1 MLRFPLLG
9 RFPFAYA
16 TLVSM
21 VLCFGLSTA
30 LVACKKPD
38 SEADKQLDSVAIS
51 LGNEDVLQLGTS
63 EHGTGPVISGSL
75 QPEVRADLRAEV
87 AAMVIKVHKENGE
100 LVRKGDLLVSLDSS
114 VLRDNLNSAEESM
127 RAAAQSLDGAE
138 RQYQRIKSLQAQG
151 MVSLQGLEESEIKR
165 NSAQSEFV
173 ASKAR
178 VAAAK
183 QQLDRT
189 EVRAP
194 FQGVVS
200 ARKASAG
207 DTAQIGKELIQVI
220 DPSSMRFE
228 GQVSADQMNILR
240 VGQRVNFRINGVAQS
255 GDLLGSRGTIKR
267 IDGAANPV
275 TRQVSVIVEIN
286 AKDRPPVVGLF
297 AEGVVETST
306 KSALMISESS
316 LRREG
321 DKIYAWVLD
330 GNKIVKRNIQ
340 LGDRDTRLGEWV
352 VNSGLVAGDKIL
364 RTTSSSLKDGQIYT
378 LRADTGTK
386 VGP

>member
-1 MLRFPLLG
+1 MSRSPRLG
-9 RFPFAYA
+9 RFPLANA
-16 TLVSM
+16 TLFSVA
-21 VLCFGLSTA
+21 LCLGLSGA
-30 LVACKKPD
+30 LIACKKLD
-38 SEADKQLDSVAIS
+38 SEADKKLVAVAIS
-51 LGNEDVLQLGTS
+51 LGNEDILQIGTL

-75 QPEVRADLRAEV
+75 QPEIRADLRAEV

-127 RAAAQSLDGAE
+127 RAAAQSLDSAE
-138 RQYQRIKSLQAQG
+138 RQYQRMKSLQAQG
-151 MVSLQGLEESEIKR
+151 MVSVQGLEESEIKR

-173 ASKAR
+173 ATKAR

-228 GQVSADQMNILR
+228 GQVSADQMSNLK

-255 GDLLGSRGTIKR
+255 GDQLGNRGTIKR

-286 AKDRPPVVGLF
+286 GKDRPPVVGLF
-297 AEGVVETST
+297 AEGVIETSI
-306 KSALMISESS
+306 KSALMVSESS
-316 LRREG
+316 IRREG
-321 DKIYAWVLD
+321 DKVFAWVLD

-340 LGDRDTRLGEWV
+340 LGDRDTRLGVWV
-352 VNSGLVAGDKIL
+352 VTSGLLAGDKIL
-364 RTTSSSLKDGQIYT
+364 RTTSSSLKDGQTFT
-378 LRADTGTK
+378 LRADTAAK
-386 VGP
+386 VGQ

>member
-1 MLRFPLLG
+1 MIRAPHLG
-9 RFPFAYA
+9 RYPFA
-16 TLVSM
+16 VSLIAC
-21 VLCFGLSTA
+21 LCISSS
-30 LVACKKPD
+30 LVACKKP
-38 SEADKQLDSVAIS
+38 EADADKATESVALS
-51 LGNEDVLQLGTS
+51 LGNEDILQLGTA

-75 QPEVRADLRAEV
+75 QPEMRADLRAEV
-87 AAMVIKVHKENGE
+87 SAMVIKVHKENGE
-100 LVRKGDLLVSLDSS
+100 AVRKGDVLVTLDGS
-114 VLRDNLNSAEESM
+114 VLRDNLNSAEESL

-151 MVSLQGLEESEIKR
+151 MVSMQGLEESEVKR
-165 NSAQSEFV
+165 NAAQSEHV

-183 QQLDRT
+183 QQLERT

-194 FQGVVS
+194 FNGVVS

-228 GQVSADQMNILR
+228 GQVSADQMGVLK
-240 VGQRVNFRINGVAQS
+240 VGQRVSFRINGMAQN
-255 GDLLGSRGTIKR
+255 GDQLSSRGVVKR

-286 AKDRPPVVGLF
+286 SKDRPPVVGLF
-297 AEGVVETST
+297 AEGVVETLT
-306 KSALMISESS
+306 KPAVMISESS

-321 DKIYAWVLD
+321 DKVFAWVLD
-330 GNKIVKRNIQ
+330 GNKIVKRAIQ
-340 LGDRDTRLGEWV
+340 LGDRDTRLGQWV
-352 VNSGLVAGDKIL
+352 VTSGLAAGDKVL
-364 RTTSSSLKDGQIYT
+364 RNSGSSFKDGQAFT
-378 LRADTGTK
+378 LRADTAAK
-386 VGP
+386 VGQ

>member
-1 MLRFPLLG
+1 MSRSPRLG
-9 RFPFAYA
+9 RFPLANA
-16 TLVSM
+16 TLFSVA
-21 VLCFGLSTA
+21 LCLGLSGA
-30 LVACKKPD
+30 LIACKKLD
-38 SEADKQLDSVAIS
+38 SEADKKLEAVAIS
-51 LGNEDVLQLGTS
+51 LGNEDILQIGTL

-75 QPEVRADLRAEV
+75 QPEIRADLRAEV

-127 RAAAQSLDGAE
+127 RAAAQSLDSAE
-138 RQYQRIKSLQAQG
+138 RQYQRMKSLQAQG
-151 MVSLQGLEESEIKR
+151 MVSVQGLEESEIKR

-173 ASKAR
+173 ATKAR

-220 DPSSMRFE
+220 DPNSMRFE
-228 GQVSADQMNILR
+228 GQVSADQMSNLK

-255 GDLLGSRGTIKR
+255 GDQLGNRGTIKR

-286 AKDRPPVVGLF
+286 GKDRPPVVGLF
-297 AEGVVETST
+297 AEGVIETSI
-306 KSALMISESS
+306 KSALMVSESS
-316 LRREG
+316 IRREG
-321 DKIYAWVLD
+321 DKVFAWVLD

-340 LGDRDTRLGEWV
+340 LGDRDTRLGVWV
-352 VNSGLVAGDKIL
+352 VTSGLLAGDKIL
-364 RTTSSSLKDGQIYT
+364 RTTSSSLKDGQTFT
-378 LRADTGTK
+378 LRADTAAK
-386 VGP
+386 VGQ

>member
-1 MLRFPLLG
+1 MSRSPRLG
-9 RFPFAYA
+9 RFPLANA
-16 TLVSM
+16 TLFSVA
-21 VLCFGLSTA
+21 LCLGLSGA
-30 LVACKKPD
+30 LIACKKPD
-38 SEADKQLDSVAIS
+38 SEADKKLDAVAIS
-51 LGNEDVLQLGTS
+51 LGNEDILQIGAL

-75 QPEVRADLRAEV
+75 QPEIRADLRAEV

-127 RAAAQSLDGAE
+127 RAAAQSLDSAE
-138 RQYQRIKSLQAQG
+138 RQYQRMKSLQAQG
-151 MVSLQGLEESEIKR
+151 MVSVQGLEESEIKR

-173 ASKAR
+173 ATKAR

-220 DPSSMRFE
+220 DPNSMRFE
-228 GQVSADQMNILR
+228 GQVSADQMSNLK

-255 GDLLGSRGTIKR
+255 GDQLGNRGTIKR

-286 AKDRPPVVGLF
+286 GKDRPPVVGLF
-297 AEGVVETST
+297 AEGVIETSI
-306 KSALMISESS
+306 KSALMVSESS
-316 LRREG
+316 IRREG
-321 DKIYAWVLD
+321 DKVFAWVLD

-340 LGDRDTRLGEWV
+340 LGDRDTRLGVWV
-352 VNSGLVAGDKIL
+352 VTSGLLAGDKIL
-364 RTTSSSLKDGQIYT
+364 RTTSSSLKDGQTFT
-378 LRADTGTK
+378 LRADTAAK
-386 VGP
+386 VGQ

>member
-1 MLRFPLLG
+1 MLRSPRLG
-9 RFPFAYA
+9 RFPFADA
-16 TLVSM
+16 TLFSVA
-21 VLCFGLSTA
+21 LCLGLSGA
-30 LVACKKPD
+30 LVACKKPN
-38 SEADKQLDSVAIS
+38 SEADQKLETVAIS
-51 LGNEDVLQLGTS
+51 LGSEDVLQVGTS

-75 QPEVRADLRAEV
+75 QPEIRADLRAEV

-151 MVSLQGLEESEIKR
+151 MVSLQGLEESENKR

-228 GQVSADQMNILR
+228 GQVSADQMNSLK

-255 GDLLGSRGTIKR
+255 GDQLGSRGTIKR

-275 TRQVSVIVEIN
+275 TRQVSVIVEI
-286 AKDRPPVVGLF
+286 AGKDRPPVVGLF
-297 AEGVVETST
+297 AEGVIETST
-306 KSALMISESS
+306 KSVLMVSENS

-321 DKIYAWVLD
+321 DKVFAWVLD
-330 GNKIVKRNIQ
+330 GNKIVKRNVQ

-352 VNSGLVAGDKIL
+352 VSSGLVAGEKIL
-364 RTTSSSLKDGQIYT
+364 RNTSSSLKDGQPFT
-378 LRADTGTK
+378 LRADTAAK
-386 VGP
+386 VGQ

>member
-1 MLRFPLLG
+1 MLRSPRLG
-9 RFPFAYA
+9 RFPFAYS
-16 TLVSM
+16 TLFSVALS
-21 VLCFGLSTA
+21 LGLSGA
-30 LVACKKPD
+30 LVACKKPN
-38 SEADKQLDSVAIS
+38 SEADQKLEAVAIS
-51 LGNEDVLQLGTS
+51 LGNEDVLQVGTS

-75 QPEVRADLRAEV
+75 QPEIRADLRAEV

-100 LVRKGDLLVSLDSS
+100 LVRKGDLLVSLDNS

-151 MVSLQGLEESEIKR
+151 MVSLQGLEESENKR

-200 ARKASAG
+200 ARIASAG

-228 GQVSADQMNILR
+228 GQVSADQMSSLK

-255 GDLLGSRGTIKR
+255 GDQLGSRGTIKR

-275 TRQVSVIVEIN
+275 TRQVSVIVEI
-286 AKDRPPVVGLF
+286 AGKDRPPVVGLF
-297 AEGVVETST
+297 AEGVIETST
-306 KSALMISESS
+306 KSALMVSESS

-321 DKIYAWVLD
+321 DKVFAWVLD
-330 GNKIVKRNIQ
+330 GNKIVKRHVQ

-352 VNSGLVAGDKIL
+352 VSSGLVAGEKIL
-364 RTTSSSLKDGQIYT
+364 RNTSSSLKDGQPFT
-378 LRADTGTK
+378 LRADTAAK
-386 VGP
+386 VGQ

>member
-1 MLRFPLLG
+1 MLRSPSLG
-9 RFPFAYA
+9 RFPVAFSTHFSIAIC
-16 TLVSM
+16 LVIGS
-21 VLCFGLSTA
+21 A

-38 SEADKQLDSVAIS
+38 VEANKTAESVALS
-51 LGNEDVLQLGTS
+51 LGSEDIFQLGTS

-75 QPEVRADLRAEV
+75 QPEIRADLRAEV

-100 LVRKGDLLVSLDSS
+100 PVRKGDLLVSLDGS
-114 VLRDNLNSAEESM
+114 VLRDNLNSAEESL

-138 RQYQRIKSLQAQG
+138 RQFQRIKSLQAQG
-151 MVSLQGLEESEIKR
+151 MVSMQGLEESENKR

-228 GQVSADQMNILR
+228 GQVSADQMSNLK
-240 VGQRVNFRINGVAQS
+240 VGQRVTFRINGVAQT
-255 GDLLGSRGTIKR
+255 GDQLGSSGRIKR
-267 IDGAANPV
+267 IDGAANPI
-275 TRQVSVIVEIN
+275 TRQVSVIVEISG
-286 AKDRPPVVGLF
+286 KDRPPVAGLF
-297 AEGVVETST
+297 AEGVIETT
-306 KSALMISESS
+306 NQSALMIPESC

-321 DKIYAWVLD
+321 DKVFAWVLD
-330 GNKIVKRNIQ
+330 GNKIVKRSIQ

-352 VNSGLVAGDKIL
+352 VSSGLVAGEKIL
-364 RTTSSSLKDGQIYT
+364 RTTSSSLKDGQIFT
-378 LRADTGTK
+378 LRADTAAK
-386 VGP
+386 VGQ

>member
-1 MLRFPLLG
+1 MLRSPRLG
-9 RFPFAYA
+9 RFPFAYS
-16 TLVSM
+16 TLFSVALS
-21 VLCFGLSTA
+21 LGLSGA
-30 LVACKKPD
+30 LVACKKPN
-38 SEADKQLDSVAIS
+38 SEADQKLETVAIS
-51 LGNEDVLQLGTS
+51 LGNEDVLQVGTS

-75 QPEVRADLRAEV
+75 QPEIRADLRAEV

-100 LVRKGDLLVSLDSS
+100 LVRKGDLLVSLDNS

-151 MVSLQGLEESEIKR
+151 MVSLQGLEESENKR

-228 GQVSADQMNILR
+228 GQVSADQMSSLK

-255 GDLLGSRGTIKR
+255 GDQLGSRGTIKR

-275 TRQVSVIVEIN
+275 TRQVSVIVEI
-286 AKDRPPVVGLF
+286 AGKDRPPVVGLF
-297 AEGVVETST
+297 AEGVIETST
-306 KSALMISESS
+306 KSALMVSESS

-321 DKIYAWVLD
+321 DKVFAWVLD
-330 GNKIVKRNIQ
+330 GNKIVKRHVQ

-352 VNSGLVAGDKIL
+352 VSSGLVAGEKIL
-364 RTTSSSLKDGQIYT
+364 RNTSSSLKDGQPFT
-378 LRADTGTK
+378 MRADTAAK
-386 VGP
+386 VGQ

>member
-1 MLRFPLLG
+1 MLRSPRLG
-9 RFPFAYA
+9 RFPFAYS
-16 TLVSM
+16 TLFSVA
-21 VLCFGLSTA
+21 LCLGLSGA
-30 LVACKKPD
+30 LVACKKPN
-38 SEADKQLDSVAIS
+38 SEADQKLETVAIS
-51 LGNEDVLQLGTS
+51 LGNEDVLQVGTS

-75 QPEVRADLRAEV
+75 QPEIRADLRAEV

-151 MVSLQGLEESEIKR
+151 MVSLQGLEESENKR

-228 GQVSADQMNILR
+228 GQVSADQMSSLK

-255 GDLLGSRGTIKR
+255 GDQLGSRGTIKR

-275 TRQVSVIVEIN
+275 TRQVSVIVEI
-286 AKDRPPVVGLF
+286 AGKDRPPVVGLF
-297 AEGVVETST
+297 AEGVIETST
-306 KSALMISESS
+306 KSALMVSESS

-321 DKIYAWVLD
+321 DKVFAWVLD
-330 GNKIVKRNIQ
+330 GNKIVKRHVL

-352 VNSGLVAGDKIL
+352 VSSGLVAGEKIL
-364 RTTSSSLKDGQIYT
+364 RNTSSSLKDGQPFT
-378 LRADTGTK
+378 LRADTAAK
-386 VGP
+386 VGQ

>member
-1 MLRFPLLG
+1 MSRFPSLD
-9 RFPFAYA
+9 RFPFAYS
-16 TLVSM
+16 TLFSVA
-21 VLCFGLSTA
+21 LCLGLSGA
-30 LVACKKPD
+30 LVACKKPESD
-38 SEADKQLDSVAIS
+38 ADKKLEAVSIS

-63 EHGTGPVISGSL
+63 DHGTGPVISGSL
-75 QPEVRADLRAEV
+75 QPQIRADLRAEV

-100 LVRKGDLLVSLDSS
+100 LVRKGDLLVSLDNS

-151 MVSLQGLEESEIKR
+151 MVSLQGLEESENKR

-228 GQVSADQMNILR
+228 GQVSADQMSSLK

-255 GDLLGSRGTIKR
+255 GDQLGSRGTIKR

-275 TRQVSVIVEIN
+275 TRQVSVIVEI
-286 AKDRPPVVGLF
+286 AGKDRPPVVGLF
-297 AEGVVETST
+297 AEGVIETST
-306 KSALMISESS
+306 KSALMVSESS

-321 DKIYAWVLD
+321 DKVFAWVLD
-330 GNKIVKRNIQ
+330 GNKIVKRNVQ

-352 VNSGLVAGDKIL
+352 VSSGLVAGEKIL
-364 RTTSSSLKDGQIYT
+364 RNTSSSLKDGQPFT
-378 LRADTGTK
+378 LRADTAAK
-386 VGP
+386 VGQ

>member
-1 MLRFPLLG
+1 MLRSPSLG
-9 RFPFAYA
+9 RFPVAFSTHFSIAIC
-16 TLVSM
+16 LVIGS
-21 VLCFGLSTA
+21 A

-38 SEADKQLDSVAIS
+38 VEANKTAESVALS
-51 LGNEDVLQLGTS
+51 LGSEDIFQLGTS

-75 QPEVRADLRAEV
+75 QPEIRADLRAEV

-100 LVRKGDLLVSLDSS
+100 PVRKGDLLVSLDGS
-114 VLRDNLNSAEESM
+114 VLRDNLNSAEESL

-138 RQYQRIKSLQAQG
+138 RQFQRIKSLQAQG
-151 MVSLQGLEESEIKR
+151 MVSMQGLEESENKR

-178 VAAAK
+178 VAGAK

-228 GQVSADQMNILR
+228 GQVSADQMSILK
-240 VGQRVNFRINGVAQS
+240 VGQRVTFRINGVAQT
-255 GDLLGSRGTIKR
+255 GDQLGSSGRIKR
-267 IDGAANPV
+267 IDGAANPI
-275 TRQVSVIVEIN
+275 TRQVSVIVEISG
-286 AKDRPPVVGLF
+286 KDRPPVAGLF
-297 AEGVVETST
+297 AEGVIETST
-306 KSALMISESS
+306 QSALMIPESC

-321 DKIYAWVLD
+321 DKVFAWVLD
-330 GNKIVKRNIQ
+330 GNKIVKRSIQ

-352 VNSGLVAGDKIL
+352 VNSGLVAGEKIL
-364 RTTSSSLKDGQIYT
+364 RTTSSSLKDGQSFT
-378 LRADTGTK
+378 LRADTGVK
-386 VGP
+386 VGQ

>member
-1 MLRFPLLG
+1 MLRSPSLG
-9 RFPFAYA
+9 RFPVAFSTHFSIAIC
-16 TLVSM
+16 LVIGS
-21 VLCFGLSTA
+21 A

-38 SEADKQLDSVAIS
+38 VEANKIAESVALS
-51 LGNEDVLQLGTS
+51 LGSEDIFQLGTS

-75 QPEVRADLRAEV
+75 QPEIRADLRAEV

-100 LVRKGDLLVSLDSS
+100 PVRKGDLLVSLDGS
-114 VLRDNLNSAEESM
+114 VLRDNLNSAEESL

-138 RQYQRIKSLQAQG
+138 RQFQRIKSLQAQG
-151 MVSLQGLEESEIKR
+151 MVSMQGLEESENKR

-228 GQVSADQMNILR
+228 GQVSADQMSILK
-240 VGQRVNFRINGVAQS
+240 VGQRVTFRINGVAQT
-255 GDLLGSRGTIKR
+255 GDQLGSSGRIKR
-267 IDGAANPV
+267 IDGAANPI
-275 TRQVSVIVEIN
+275 TRQVSVIVEISG
-286 AKDRPPVVGLF
+286 KDRPPVAGLF
-297 AEGVVETST
+297 AEGVIETST
-306 KSALMISESS
+306 QSALMIPESC

-321 DKIYAWVLD
+321 DKVFAWVLD
-330 GNKIVKRNIQ
+330 GNKIVKRSIQ

-352 VNSGLVAGDKIL
+352 VNSGLVAGEKIL
-364 RTTSSSLKDGQIYT
+364 RTTSSSLKDGQSFT
-378 LRADTGTK
+378 LRADTGVK
-386 VGP
+386 VGQ

>member
-1 MLRFPLLG
+1 MLRSPSLG
-9 RFPFAYA
+9 RLPIAHY
-16 TLVSM
+16 TLLSVA
-21 VLCFGLSTA
+21 LCIGLSSA

-38 SEADKQLDSVAIS
+38 TEADKTAESVALS
-51 LGNEDVLQLGTS
+51 LGNEDVLQLGAL
-63 EHGTGPVISGSL
+63 EHGTGPVITGSL
-75 QPEVRADLRAEV
+75 QPEIRADLRAEV
-87 AAMVIKVHKENGE
+87 AAMVMKVHKENGE
-100 LVRKGDLLVSLDSS
+100 IVRKGDLLVSLDSS
-114 VLRDNLNSAEESM
+114 VLRDNLHSAEESL
-127 RAAAQSLDGAE
+127 RAATQSLDGAE
-138 RQYQRIKSLQAQG
+138 RQYQRMKSLQAQG
-151 MVSLQGLEESEIKR
+151 MVSMQGLEESEVKR

-173 ASKAR
+173 AGKAR

-194 FQGVVS
+194 FHGVVS
-200 ARKASAG
+200 SRKASAG

-228 GQVSADQMNILR
+228 GQVSADQMGSLK
-240 VGQRVNFRINGVAQS
+240 VGQLVNFRINGVAQS
-255 GDLLGSRGTIKR
+255 GDLLGSRGTVKR

-286 AKDRPPVVGLF
+286 GKDRPPVVGLF
-297 AEGVVETST
+297 AEGVIETST

-321 DKIYAWVLD
+321 DKVFAWVLD

-340 LGDRDTRLGEWV
+340 LGDRDTRLGAWV
-352 VNSGLVAGDKIL
+352 VNAGLTAGDKLL
-364 RTTSSSLKDGQIYT
+364 RTNSSSLKDGQTFT
-378 LRADTGTK
+378 LRADTGAK
-386 VGP
+386 VGQ

>member
-1 MLRFPLLG
+1 MLRSPRLG
-9 RFPFAYA
+9 RFPFAYS
-16 TLVSM
+16 TLFSVA
-21 VLCFGLSTA
+21 LCLGLSGA
-30 LVACKKPD
+30 LVACKKPN
-38 SEADKQLDSVAIS
+38 SEADQKLEAVAIS
-51 LGNEDVLQLGTS
+51 LGNEDVLQVGTS

-75 QPEVRADLRAEV
+75 QPEIRADLRAEV

-100 LVRKGDLLVSLDSS
+100 LVRKGDLLVSLDNS

-151 MVSLQGLEESEIKR
+151 MVSLQGLEESENKR

-228 GQVSADQMNILR
+228 GQVSADQMSSLK

-255 GDLLGSRGTIKR
+255 GDQLGSRGTIKR

-275 TRQVSVIVEIN
+275 TRQVSVIVEI
-286 AKDRPPVVGLF
+286 AGKDRPPVVGLF
-297 AEGVVETST
+297 AEGVIETST
-306 KSALMISESS
+306 KSALMVSESS

-321 DKIYAWVLD
+321 DKVFAWVLD
-330 GNKIVKRNIQ
+330 GNKIVKRHVQ

-352 VNSGLVAGDKIL
+352 VSSGLVAGEKIL
-364 RTTSSSLKDGQIYT
+364 RNTSSSLKDGQPFT
-378 LRADTGTK
+378 LRADTAAK
-386 VGP
+386 VGQ

>member
-1 MLRFPLLG
+1 MLRSPRLG
-9 RFPFAYA
+9 RYPFVCSVIFTVCLA
-16 TLVSM
+16 
-21 VLCFGLSTA
+21 ST
-30 LVACKKPD
+30 LVACKKPGD
-38 SEADKQLDSVAIS
+38 DGSKAAEAIELSLGAEDILQLDTA
-51 LGNEDVLQLGTS
+51 

-75 QPEVRADLRAEV
+75 QPELRADLRAEV
-87 AAMVIKVHKENGE
+87 SAMVVKVHKENGE
-100 LVRKGDLLVSLDSS
+100 PVRKGDLLVTLDSA
-114 VLRDNLNSAEESM
+114 VLRDNLNSAEESL

-151 MVSLQGLEESEIKR
+151 MVSMQGLEESEVKR

-178 VAAAK
+178 AAAAK
-183 QQLDRT
+183 QQVERT

-194 FQGVVS
+194 FTGVVS

-228 GQVSADQMNILR
+228 GQVSADQMGVLK

-255 GDLLGSRGTIKR
+255 GDQLANRGIVKR

-286 AKDRPPVVGLF
+286 SKDRPPVVGLY
-297 AEGVVETST
+297 AEGVVETKT
-306 KSALMISESS
+306 QAAVMISESS

-321 DKIYAWVLD
+321 DKVFAWALE
-330 GNKIVKRNIQ
+330 GNKIVKRSIQ
-340 LGDRDTRLGEWV
+340 LGDRDTRLGQWV
-352 VNSGLVAGDKIL
+352 VKSGLAAGDKVL
-364 RTTSSSLKDGQIYT
+364 RNSGSSLKDGQT
-378 LRADTGTK
+378 FTTRTDTAAK
-386 VGP
+386 VGQ

>member
-1 MLRFPLLG
+1 MALSL
-9 RFPFAYA
+9 
-16 TLVSM
+16 
-21 VLCFGLSTA
+21 GLSGV
-30 LVACKKPD
+30 LVACKKPN
-38 SEADKQLDSVAIS
+38 SEADQKLETVAIS
-51 LGNEDVLQLGTS
+51 LGSEDVLQVGTS

-75 QPEVRADLRAEV
+75 QPEIRADLRAEV

-151 MVSLQGLEESEIKR
+151 MVSLQGLEESENKR

-228 GQVSADQMNILR
+228 GQVSADQMNSLK

-255 GDLLGSRGTIKR
+255 GDQLGSRGTIKR

-275 TRQVSVIVEIN
+275 TRQVSVIVEI
-286 AKDRPPVVGLF
+286 AGKDRPPVVGLF
-297 AEGVVETST
+297 AEGVIETST
-306 KSALMISESS
+306 KSVLMVSENS

-321 DKIYAWVLD
+321 DKVFAWVLD
-330 GNKIVKRNIQ
+330 GNKIVKRNVQ

-352 VNSGLVAGDKIL
+352 VSSGLVAGEKIL
-364 RTTSSSLKDGQIYT
+364 RNTSSSLKDGQPFT
-378 LRADTGTK
+378 LRADTAAK
-386 VGP
+386 VGQ

>member
-1 MLRFPLLG
+1 MMRSPRLG
-9 RFPFAYA
+9 RFPFALS
-16 TLVSM
+16 LVAC
-21 VLCFGLSTA
+21 LCISSA
-30 LVACKKPD
+30 LVACKKP
-38 SEADKQLDSVAIS
+38 EADADKAAESIALS
-51 LGNEDVLQLGTS
+51 LGNEDILQLGTA

-75 QPEVRADLRAEV
+75 QPEMRADLRAEV
-87 AAMVIKVHKENGE
+87 SAMVIKVHKENGE
-100 LVRKGDLLVSLDSS
+100 AVRKGDVLVTLDSS
-114 VLRDNLNSAEESM
+114 VLRDNLNSAEESL

-151 MVSLQGLEESEIKR
+151 MVSMQGLEESEVKR
-165 NSAQSEFV
+165 NAAQSEHV

-183 QQLDRT
+183 QQLERT

-194 FQGVVS
+194 FNGVVS

-228 GQVSADQMNILR
+228 GQVSADQMGVLK
-240 VGQRVNFRINGVAQS
+240 VGQRVSFRINGVAQN
-255 GDLLGSRGTIKR
+255 GDQLSSRGVVKR

-286 AKDRPPVVGLF
+286 SKDRPPVVGLF
-297 AEGVVETST
+297 AEGVVETLT
-306 KSALMISESS
+306 KPAVMISESS

-321 DKIYAWVLD
+321 DKVFAWVLD
-330 GNKIVKRNIQ
+330 GSKIVKRAIQ

-352 VNSGLVAGDKIL
+352 VTSGLAAGDKVL
-364 RTTSSSLKDGQIYT
+364 RNSGSSLKDGQAFT
-378 LRADTGTK
+378 LRADTAAK
-386 VGP
+386 VGQ

>member
-1 MLRFPLLG
+1 MLRSPRLG
-9 RFPFAYA
+9 RFPFAYS
-16 TLVSM
+16 TLFSVA
-21 VLCFGLSTA
+21 LCLGLSSA
-30 LVACKKPD
+30 LVACKKPN
-38 SEADKQLDSVAIS
+38 SEADQKLETVAIS
-51 LGNEDVLQLGTS
+51 LGSEDVLQVGTS

-75 QPEVRADLRAEV
+75 QPEIRADLRAEV

-151 MVSLQGLEESEIKR
+151 MVSLQGLEESENKR

-228 GQVSADQMNILR
+228 GQVSADQMNSLK

-255 GDLLGSRGTIKR
+255 GDQLGSRGTIKR

-275 TRQVSVIVEIN
+275 TRQVSVIVEI
-286 AKDRPPVVGLF
+286 AGKDRPPVVGLF
-297 AEGVVETST
+297 AEGVIETST
-306 KSALMISESS
+306 KSVLMVSENS

-321 DKIYAWVLD
+321 DKVFAWVLD
-330 GNKIVKRNIQ
+330 GNKIVKRNVQ

-352 VNSGLVAGDKIL
+352 VSSGLVAGEKRL
-364 RTTSSSLKDGQIYT
+364 RNTSSSLKDGQPFT
-378 LRADTGTK
+378 LRADTAAK
-386 VGP
+386 VGQ

>member
-1 MLRFPLLG
+1 MLRSPRLG
-9 RFPFAYA
+9 RFPF
-16 TLVSM
+16 
-21 VLCFGLSTA
+21 VLSLIACLSISSA
-30 LVACKKPD
+30 LVACKKP
-38 SEADKQLDSVAIS
+38 EADADKAAESVALS
-51 LGNEDVLQLGTS
+51 LGNEDILQLGTA

-75 QPEVRADLRAEV
+75 QPEMRADLRAEV
-87 AAMVIKVHKENGE
+87 SAMVIKVHKENGE
-100 LVRKGDLLVSLDSS
+100 AVRKGDVLVTLDSS
-114 VLRDNLNSAEESM
+114 VLRDNLNSAEESL

-151 MVSLQGLEESEIKR
+151 MVSMQGLEESEVKR
-165 NSAQSEFV
+165 NAAQSEHV

-183 QQLDRT
+183 QQLERT

-194 FQGVVS
+194 FNGVVS

-228 GQVSADQMNILR
+228 GQVSADQMGVLK
-240 VGQRVNFRINGVAQS
+240 VGQRVSFRINGVAQN
-255 GDLLGSRGTIKR
+255 GDQLSSRGVVKR

-286 AKDRPPVVGLF
+286 SKDRPPVVGLY
-297 AEGVVETST
+297 AEGVVETLT
-306 KSALMISESS
+306 QPAVMISESS

-321 DKIYAWVLD
+321 DKVFAWALD
-330 GNKIVKRNIQ
+330 GNKIVKRAIQ
-340 LGDRDTRLGEWV
+340 LGDRDTRLGQWV
-352 VNSGLVAGDKIL
+352 VTSGLAAGDKVL
-364 RTTSSSLKDGQIYT
+364 RNSGSSLKDGQAFT
-378 LRADTGTK
+378 LRADTAAK
-386 VGP
+386 VGQ

>member
-1 MLRFPLLG
+1 MSRSPRLG
-9 RFPFAYA
+9 RFPFADA
-16 TLVSM
+16 TLFSLA
-21 VLCFGLSTA
+21 LCLGLSGA

-38 SEADKQLDSVAIS
+38 SEADKKLDAVAIS
-51 LGNEDVLQLGTS
+51 LGIEDILQLGTS

-75 QPEVRADLRAEV
+75 QPEIRADLRAEV

-100 LVRKGDLLVSLDSS
+100 FVRKGDLLVSLDSS

-138 RQYQRIKSLQAQG
+138 RQYQRMKSLQAQG
-151 MVSLQGLEESEIKR
+151 MVSMQGLEESEVKR
-165 NSAQSEFV
+165 NNAQSEFV
-173 ASKAR
+173 ATKAR
-178 VAAAK
+178 AAASK

-228 GQVSADQMNILR
+228 GQVSADQMSNLK
-240 VGQRVNFRINGVAQS
+240 VGQRVTFRINGVAQT
-255 GDLLGSRGTIKR
+255 GDQLGSSGRIKR
-267 IDGAANPV
+267 IDGAANPI
-275 TRQVSVIVEIN
+275 TRQVSVIVEISG
-286 AKDRPPVVGLF
+286 KDRPPVAGLF
-297 AEGVVETST
+297 AEGVIETT
-306 KSALMISESS
+306 NQSALMIPESC

-321 DKIYAWVLD
+321 DKVFAWVLD
-330 GNKIVKRNIQ
+330 GNKIVKRSIQ

-352 VNSGLVAGDKIL
+352 VSSGLVAGEKIL
-364 RTTSSSLKDGQIYT
+364 RTTSSSLKDGQIFT
-378 LRADTGTK
+378 LRADTAAK
-386 VGP
+386 VGQ

>member
-1 MLRFPLLG
+1 MLRSPSLG
-9 RFPFAYA
+9 RFPVAFS
-16 TLVSM
+16 TLFSIAICLVIGS
-21 VLCFGLSTA
+21 A

-38 SEADKQLDSVAIS
+38 VEANKTAESVALS
-51 LGNEDVLQLGTS
+51 LGSEDIFQLGTS

-75 QPEVRADLRAEV
+75 QPEIRADLRAEV

-100 LVRKGDLLVSLDSS
+100 PVRKGDLLVSLDGS
-114 VLRDNLNSAEESM
+114 VLRDNLNSAEESL

-138 RQYQRIKSLQAQG
+138 RQFQRIKSLQAQG
-151 MVSLQGLEESEIKR
+151 MVSMQGLEESENKR

-178 VAAAK
+178 VAGAK

-228 GQVSADQMNILR
+228 GQVSADQMSILK
-240 VGQRVNFRINGVAQS
+240 VGQRVTFRINGVAQT
-255 GDLLGSRGTIKR
+255 GDQLGSSGRIKR
-267 IDGAANPV
+267 IDGAANPI
-275 TRQVSVIVEIN
+275 TRQVSVIVEISG
-286 AKDRPPVVGLF
+286 KDRPPVAGLF
-297 AEGVVETST
+297 AEGVIETST
-306 KSALMISESS
+306 QSALMIPESC

-321 DKIYAWVLD
+321 DKVFAWVLD
-330 GNKIVKRNIQ
+330 GNKIVKRSIQ

-352 VNSGLVAGDKIL
+352 VNSGLVAGEKIL
-364 RTTSSSLKDGQIYT
+364 RTTSSSLKDGQSFT
-378 LRADTGTK
+378 LRADTGVK
-386 VGP
+386 VGQ

>member
-1 MLRFPLLG
+1 MLRSPRLG
-9 RFPFAYA
+9 RFPFAYS
-16 TLVSM
+16 TLFSVA
-21 VLCFGLSTA
+21 LCLGLSGA
-30 LVACKKPD
+30 LVACKKPN
-38 SEADKQLDSVAIS
+38 SEADQKLETVAIS
-51 LGNEDVLQLGTS
+51 LGNEDVLQVGTS

-75 QPEVRADLRAEV
+75 QPEIRADLRAEV

-151 MVSLQGLEESEIKR
+151 MVSLQGLEESENKR

-228 GQVSADQMNILR
+228 GQVSADQMSSLK

-255 GDLLGSRGTIKR
+255 GDQLGSRGTIKR

-275 TRQVSVIVEIN
+275 TRQVSVIVEI
-286 AKDRPPVVGLF
+286 AGKDRPPVVGLF
-297 AEGVVETST
+297 AEGVIETST
-306 KSALMISESS
+306 KSALMVSESS

-321 DKIYAWVLD
+321 DKVFAWVLD
-330 GNKIVKRNIQ
+330 GNKIVKRHVQ

-352 VNSGLVAGDKIL
+352 VSSGLVAGEKIL
-364 RTTSSSLKDGQIYT
+364 RNTSSSLKDGQPFT
-378 LRADTGTK
+378 LRADTAAK
-386 VGP
+386 VGQ

>member
-1 MLRFPLLG
+1 MSRSPRLG
-9 RFPFAYA
+9 LFPFGNA
-16 TLVSM
+16 TLFSVT
-21 VLCFGLSTA
+21 LCLGLSGA
-30 LVACKKPD
+30 LIACKKPD
-38 SEADKQLDSVAIS
+38 SEADKKLDAVAIS
-51 LGNEDVLQLGTS
+51 LGNEDILQIGTL

-75 QPEVRADLRAEV
+75 QPEIRADLRAEV

-127 RAAAQSLDGAE
+127 RAAAQSLDSAE
-138 RQYQRIKSLQAQG
+138 RQYQRMKSLQAQG
-151 MVSLQGLEESEIKR
+151 MVSVQGLEESEIKR

-173 ASKAR
+173 ATKAR

-220 DPSSMRFE
+220 DPNSMRFE
-228 GQVSADQMNILR
+228 GQVSADQMSNLK

-255 GDLLGSRGTIKR
+255 GDQLGNRGTIKR

-286 AKDRPPVVGLF
+286 GKDRPPVVGLF
-297 AEGVVETST
+297 AEGVIETSI
-306 KSALMISESS
+306 KSALMVSESS
-316 LRREG
+316 IRREG
-321 DKIYAWVLD
+321 DKVFAWVLD

-340 LGDRDTRLGEWV
+340 LGDRDTRLGVWV
-352 VNSGLVAGDKIL
+352 VTSGLLAGDKIL
-364 RTTSSSLKDGQIYT
+364 RTTSSSLKDGQTFT
-378 LRADTGTK
+378 LRADTAAK
-386 VGP
+386 VGQ